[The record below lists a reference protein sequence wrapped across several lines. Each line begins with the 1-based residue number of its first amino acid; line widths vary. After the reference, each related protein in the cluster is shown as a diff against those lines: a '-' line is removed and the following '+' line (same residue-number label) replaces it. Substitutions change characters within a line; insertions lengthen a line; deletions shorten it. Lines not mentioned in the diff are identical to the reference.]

1 MVAQDLCAVRGDS
14 GDSNV
19 SDREITSPLSLR
31 AAQLFAF
38 TNLREILNSKNSTP
52 HKLQI
57 C

>member
-14 GDSNV
+14 RDSNV